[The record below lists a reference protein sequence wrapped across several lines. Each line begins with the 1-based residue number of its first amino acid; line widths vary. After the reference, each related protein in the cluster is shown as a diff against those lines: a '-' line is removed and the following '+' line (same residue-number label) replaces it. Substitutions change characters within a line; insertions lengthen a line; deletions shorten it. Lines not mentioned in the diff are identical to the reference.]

1 MLLTLKLQ
9 SLKLEKFEKW
19 RVKNR
24 VIRKTNTHEAE
35 VQSSRENNQVSQ
47 CACAPSPKLEFRKM
61 VSIYFLPD
69 ISEGLIFFLAY
80 LSTRPK
86 TLLSFRSCGSFEVQK
101 YFKNQPLPRRWTEHP
116 VKSKGENSPLRK
128 GKIGKWNRELILTW
142 DGRLVDSLSN
152 THIFKFQTCVGE
164 REKREPRRP
173 SSDIVLKEA
182 KNDRVQS
189 GGIKWKKKLAEGF
202 D

>member
-1 MLLTLKLQ
+1 MIPRWPYYRKVFILDIWKYKRGINFSVQNAVRLTLKLQ
-9 SLKLEKFEKW
+9 SLKLGKFEKW

-35 VQSSRENNQVSQ
+35 VQSSRENSQVSQ

-86 TLLSFRSCGSFEVQK
+86 TLLSFRSCGSSDVIKQLK
-101 YFKNQPLPRRWTEHP
+101 THVCGVVKRNTLWSQRVKIPRS
-116 VKSKGENSPLRK
+116 VK
-128 GKIGKWNRELILTW
+128 GKLENEIE
-142 DGRLVDSLSN
+142 
-152 THIFKFQTCVGE
+152 
-164 REKREPRRP
+164 
-173 SSDIVLKEA
+173 SSFWHEMED
-182 KNDRVQS
+182 
-189 GGIKWKKKLAEGF
+189 
-202 D
+202 